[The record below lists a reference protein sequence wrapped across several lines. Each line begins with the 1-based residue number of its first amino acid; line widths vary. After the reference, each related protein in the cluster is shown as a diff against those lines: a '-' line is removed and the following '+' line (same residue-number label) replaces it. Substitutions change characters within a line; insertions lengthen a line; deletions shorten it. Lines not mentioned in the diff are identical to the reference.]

1 MGPRIELLL
10 DESANDNAAQF
21 RIFGFYHA
29 GHATSFANSLRY
41 SLHDNILVYQFAAV
55 KPRLKIRDK
64 EDERIF
70 AEYSF
75 FPGVKESLNQI
86 MDNLSQVKFRH
97 QETYDGTELSK
108 QVHSCSII
116 GVGPGE
122 VTTRSISK
130 IRSEMPIS
138 TDFDIIHS
146 DQPLFTIDHPDVSLT
161 LDLKF
166 VSSNSII
173 DNKSDY
179 NQKGIELFLGGED
192 QLEDGWLLLPGRPKI
207 IKVNYTILR
216 QPDIVYAA
224 VPKGRIYP
232 EVLYLDL
239 ETDGSITPIN
249 ALISARKALFEEHKD
264 YADYHVIDGY
274 ELIQSAFDKS
284 DYQELDGAELN
295 EQDNKVLHNR
305 DSLVEIQKS
314 TGKNYPKETEFKFN
328 SINIEDL
335 GITARAYNCLKRAQI
350 NTLGD
355 LLDYS
360 KSDLLQIKNFGVKS
374 AEEVLEALQNKL
386 GVTLPD

>member
-1 MGPRIELLL
+1 
-10 DESANDNAAQF
+10 
-21 RIFGFYHA
+21 
-29 GHATSFANSLRY
+29 
-41 SLHDNILVYQFAAV
+41 
-55 KPRLKIRDK
+55 
-64 EDERIF
+64 
-70 AEYSF
+70 
-75 FPGVKESLNQI
+75 
-86 MDNLSQVKFRH
+86 
-97 QETYDGTELSK
+97 
-108 QVHSCSII
+108 
-116 GVGPGE
+116 
-122 VTTRSISK
+122 
-130 IRSEMPIS
+130 MPIP
-138 TDFDIIHS
+138 TDFDIIHL

-161 LDLKF
+161 LDLKI

-179 NQKGIELFLGGED
+179 NQKGIELFLGGEN
-192 QLEDGWLLLPGRPKI
+192 QLEDGWLLLPDRPKI

-274 ELIQSAFDKS
+274 ELVQSAFDTS

-305 DSLVEIQKS
+305 DSLVDIQKP
-314 TGKNYPKETEFKFN
+314 TGKNYLKETEFKFN
-328 SINIEDL
+328 SINIEEL